1 MDFTVPLKWYSGVR
15 MLLVFMTHTSV
26 RTLLCSYAMIGVKII
41 QSCLRFHKTGNCM
54 VSVRNS
60 HLSLTQG
67 FCDHGLYKESI
78 EDCLENLL
86 SSGKGKMNF

>member
-1 MDFTVPLKWYSGVR
+1 MAPLKWYSGVQ
-15 MLLVFMTHTSV
+15 MLLVFITHTSV
-26 RTLLCSYAMIGVKII
+26 RVLYSYAMIGVKII

-54 VSVRNS
+54 VSIRNS
-60 HLSLTQG
+60 HLSLTQE

-78 EDCLENLL
+78 EDRLENLL